1 MTGVQDI
8 FGRLLREI
16 GHYLAAAPGSR
27 LRQRVALRGL
37 DERLLAD
44 SGITRAMAERCRL
57 FRRGGSEDAAA
68 EPIASAHPDSD
79 PRASPAKGRLVV
91 RDSTLADMP
100 AIRTIYAHHVVHG
113 LASFEEVAP
122 STAEMVVRR
131 AAVLAAG
138 LPYLAAEIDGRVVG
152 YSYATAYRPRPAY
165 RHTIKVSVYVA
176 HDSRGQ
182 GIGKALMQTL
192 MARCAAGPWRQLVA
206 VIGDSGNAGS
216 IGLHRSLGFH
226 HVGTL
231 EAVGFKCG
239 RWVDTVI
246 MQCALTTEDGTIC
259 SAH

>member
-1 MTGVQDI
+1 MTGALDI
-8 FGRLLREI
+8 FGRLVREI
-16 GHYLAAAPGSR
+16 GHYLATAPGSR
-27 LRQRVALRGL
+27 LRQRAALRGL

-44 SGITRAMAERCRL
+44 IGITRAMAERCRL
-57 FRRGGSEDAAA
+57 FRGGSEDTAA
-68 EPIASAHPDSD
+68 EPIASAHPDPN
-79 PRASPAKGRLVV
+79 PRPSAAKGRLVV

-100 AIRTIYAHHVVHG
+100 AIRTIYAHHVIHG

-122 STAEMVVRR
+122 ATVEMIARR
-131 AAVLAAG
+131 AAVRDAG
-138 LPYLAAEIDGRVVG
+138 LPYLAAEIDGRVAG

-165 RHTIKVSVYVA
+165 RHTIEVSVYVA

-182 GIGKALMQTL
+182 GVGKALLRAL

-246 MQCALTTEDGTIC
+246 MQCPLTTEGRTIR